1 MKVTQKV
8 IDIARAKLPN
18 PLGLTFGTFRHFDVS
33 SIEAGISSEDDECA
47 AVVTVSFKLGRKGWE
62 HYDMKALSE
71 AYAES
76 TINDKPALKV
86 VELKPHTK
94 EPGDNVV
101 QRLEQAL
108 ELARRGELSNV
119 VVVAVLNN
127 GDVMDCW
134 ANGSQPYAVVGGLE
148 GLKFEFI
155 NACIEKREEQ

>member
-1 MKVTQKV
+1 MKITQKV

-18 PLGLTFGTFRHFDVS
+18 PLGLTFGTFRHIDVDS
-33 SIEAGISSEDDECA
+33 TEAGISSKDDECA

-76 TINDKPALKV
+76 TISDKPALNV

-108 ELARRGELSNV
+108 ELARKGEIANIAM
-119 VVVAVLNN
+119 VAVCND

-134 ANGSQPYAVVGGLE
+134 ANQSNALTMVGGLE
-148 GLKFEFI
+148 SLKFEFM
-155 NACIEKREEQ
+155 NGVIEKRD